1 LPGKGL
7 FTEYFDKENEMK
19 KGLFSLPSVLIVS
32 LVFIT
37 GLDSAPRKRRADIEP
52 RARTTKE
59 LVEPAAKDSKTP
71 LVSPSIGR
79 LLYFL
84 PAVSSTI
91 KVRQISL

>member
-37 GLDSAPRKRRADIEP
+37 GLDSAPRK
-52 RARTTKE
+52 KE
-59 LVEPAAKDSKTP
+59 ER
-71 LVSPSIGR
+71 I
-79 LLYFL
+79 
-84 PAVSSTI
+84 
-91 KVRQISL
+91 